1 MYSLAASQPSSLLED
16 KNVADGIVAGS
27 DWEQP
32 LILDTSVGRKWASCH
47 PPNCVMMSIKNLIRK
62 VCCAAAN
69 LSTIVL
75 SVWHHK
81 LHVCS
86 YFYSKKCNHDENH
99 TVKKLQ
105 LEPFDL
111 FHLPPFMFILIFIVS
126 TRMCNFLSPPHSLTW
141 IKWQQIVSEWHRA
154 RHDTFGSCLLTWK
167 SFLHCSIISL
177 LC

>member
-1 MYSLAASQPSSLLED
+1 MYSVAASQPSSLLED
-16 KNVADGIVAGS
+16 KNVADGFVAGS

-47 PPNCVMMSIKNLIRK
+47 PPNCEMMSIKNLIRK

-81 LHVCS
+81 LHGCS

-99 TVKKLQ
+99 TLKKLQ

-111 FHLPPFMFILIFIVS
+111 FHLPLFKSTSFIDLKQV
-126 TRMCNFLSPPHSLTW
+126 TTGCVRMTSS
-141 IKWQQIVSEWHRA
+141 KA
-154 RHDTFGSCLLTWK
+154 RHLRKLSVNLER
-167 SFLHCSIISL
+167 IISSL
-177 LC
+177 LHHITFVLR